1 MDTALSPD
9 LIENVPIDRLAVGDR
24 AEIVRTLG
32 IEDIQL
38 FAAVSGDMNPAH
50 LDADYAKDTPFKG
63 VIAHGLWGGAL
74 ISAVL
79 GTKLPGPGTVYL
91 DQSLHFSRPV
101 RLGDTV
107 TASVTC
113 REKNDETR
121 RAIFDCLVV
130 NQRGETVI
138 RGVAEVLVP
147 GSKVSRPRHPLPRV
161 SLGAVGD

>member
-1 MDTALSPD
+1 MDTAIDSV
-9 LIENVPIDRLAVGDR
+9 LIENVPCSQLAVGDH
-24 AEIVRTLG
+24 AEIVRSLG
-32 IEDIQL
+32 VVDIQL
-38 FAAVSGDMNPAH
+38 FAAVSGDYNPAH
-50 LDADYAKDTPFKG
+50 LDAEYAKDTPFHG

-79 GTKLPGPGTVYL
+79 GTRLPGPGTIYL

-101 RLGDTV
+101 HLGDTV

-121 RAIFDCLVV
+121 RAVFDCRVV

-147 GSKVSRPRHPLPRV
+147 EKKTCRPRPPMPRV
-161 SLGAVGD
+161 SVEPILP

>member
-1 MDTALSPD
+1 MDMTMPHV
-9 LIENVPIDRLAVGDR
+9 LIENVPIHQLEVGAH
-24 AEIVRTLG
+24 AEMVRSLG
-32 IEDIQL
+32 LEDIQL

-50 LDADYAKDTPFKG
+50 LDREYAKDTPFQG

-101 RLGDTV
+101 RLGDTT

-113 REKNDETR
+113 RAKNDETC
-121 RAIFDCLVV
+121 RATFDCLVV

-147 GSKVSRPRHPLPRV
+147 ENKVCRPRSPLPKVSLEA
-161 SLGAVGD
+161 LGL

>member
-1 MDTALSPD
+1 MDTVIPHV

-24 AEIVRTLG
+24 AEIVRSLG
-32 IEDIQL
+32 LEDIQL
-38 FAAVSGDMNPAH
+38 FAAVSGDVNPAH
-50 LDADYAKDTPFKG
+50 LDVEYAKGTPFKG

-113 REKNDETR
+113 REKNDTTR

-147 GSKVSRPRHPLPRV
+147 ESKVCRPRAPLPTV
-161 SLGAVGD
+161 TLGVIGL

>member
-1 MDTALSPD
+1 MDAAVVPV
-9 LIENVPIDRLAVGDR
+9 LIENVPCHELAVGDR
-24 AEIVRTLG
+24 AEIVRTLRQ
-32 IEDIQL
+32 EDILQ
-38 FAAVSGDMNPAH
+38 FAAVSGDWNPAH
-50 LDADYAKDTPFKG
+50 LDADYAKDTPFHG

-79 GTKLPGPGTVYL
+79 GTRLPGPGTVYL

-113 REKNDETR
+113 REKNDATR
-121 RAIFDCLVV
+121 RATFDCLVA

-147 GSKVSRPRHPLPRV
+147 EHKIRVPRPALPRFAQEPLP
-161 SLGAVGD
+161 A

>member
-1 MDTALSPD
+1 MDSAIAPV
-9 LIENVPIDRLAVGDR
+9 LIENVPCHELAVGAR
-24 AEIVRTLG
+24 AEIVRTLRP
-32 IEDIQL
+32 EDILQ
-38 FAAVSGDMNPAH
+38 FAAVSGDWNPAH
-50 LDADYAKDTPFKG
+50 LDAEYAKDTPFHG

-79 GTKLPGPGTVYL
+79 GTHLPGPGTVYL

-121 RAIFDCLVV
+121 RATFDCLVV

-147 GSKVSRPRHPLPRV
+147 EHKVRLPRPALPRFAPEPLP
-161 SLGAVGD
+161 A